1 MGESCVVITYG
12 MGVHW
17 ALGAA
22 KQFNNQIEV
31 LDLRTLQPLDEVM
44 VMERV
49 KLHGKC
55 MVLTEE
61 PLLNS
66 FAESLAA
73 RIMQQC
79 FKYLD
84 APVATLGAL
93 NVPAIPLNTDL
104 EAAILPNV
112 DKLVAALQ
120 NLLNE

>member
-1 MGESCVVITYG
+1 
-12 MGVHW
+12 
-17 ALGAA
+17 
-22 KQFNNQIEV
+22 
-31 LDLRTLQPLDEVM
+31 M

-55 MVLTEE
+55 LVLTEE

-104 EAAILPNV
+104 EATILPNV